1 MKKTAFNLNLIA
13 VLAFVLLSLLSYTA
27 GTEILTPIFVA
38 CVVVFLMILPACSKT
53 N

>member
-1 MKKTAFNLNLIA
+1 MKNTAFNLNLIT

-27 GTEILTPIFVA
+27 ETSSLTPMFVICA
-38 CVVVFLMILPACSKT
+38 IVFLMILPACSKT